1 MEPHRRVESNWGID
15 PVPERLRVLGML
27 DTGLLWGN
35 LGVSLLVIVAG
46 AVLVPALSLPD
57 AFVAILLGCVIGSVM
72 LAVAAA
78 IGADARVPGMVLM
91 RAPLGR
97 RGSYLPT
104 GINVLQ
110 GLGWTVFELLIIAT
124 AAAALSDEL

>member
-1 MEPHRRVESNWGID
+1 MGTPERIEGSWGVD
-15 PVPERLRVLGML
+15 PVPARLRVLSGL

-35 LGVSLLVIVAG
+35 LGLSLLVIVAG
-46 AVLVPALSLPD
+46 AALVPALSLRH
-57 AFVAILLGCVIGSVM
+57 ALVAIVLGCLIGNLM

-97 RGSYLPT
+97 GARASRPGSTSSRASAGPC
-104 GINVLQ
+104 
-110 GLGWTVFELLIIAT
+110 
-124 AAAALSDEL
+124 SSS